1 MLSQLSSY
9 SETIILG
16 LLRAYASTD
25 ILADIGCKLLILQVL
40 ERLCHT
46 EVRKKTLITLKP
58 AVVSIL
64 GAAMNHPSRVMR
76 AAALSVRNKW
86 STIRPE

>member
-9 SETIILG
+9 SESIMIG
-16 LLRAYASTD
+16 LLRAYATADVLSD
-25 ILADIGCKLLILQVL
+25 IACKLLILQVM

-46 EVRKKTLITLKP
+46 EVRKKVLATMKP

-64 GAAMNHPSRVMR
+64 GAAMNHPSRLLR
-76 AAALSVRNKW
+76 AAAVSVRNTW
-86 STIRPE
+86 FTLE